1 MSVDVHKS
9 PRSVQMNIGIQRE
22 LRSGMVLTAD
32 YLRNIST
39 HTLLALDTNHVGD
52 ARFLNMGAATNAIA
66 ATLTACGVA
75 TIDAAIVNCPGLH
88 SSGRSTI
95 VDLAVSRLDYA
106 YSTGVCYPFSDS
118 QFGV

>member
-1 MSVDVHKS
+1 GTSTNLFAPDYKS

-22 LRSGMVLTAD
+22 LRPGMVLTAD

-52 ARFLNMGAATNAIA
+52 PRFLNMGAATNAIA

-88 SSGRSTI
+88 SSGGATI
-95 VDLAVSRLDYA
+95 LDFA
-106 YSTGVCYPFSDS
+106 SHGLDS
-118 QFGV
+118 GFFL